1 MYGKTEGFCFIGGK
15 IVRTNL
21 LEETLEIMQNHGKSI
36 KDVKFVRCDWKV
48 YDYNLEYYKEYE
60 YYMSWEDFASMAN
73 RFYDSS
79 YGGTEV
85 KDNLQI
91 VGKDWWIERHEYDGS
106 EWWEFKSLPT
116 QPEEYKKFSPF
127 KYEEDE

>member
-1 MYGKTEGFCFIGGK
+1 M
-15 IVRTNL
+15 RTNL

-48 YDYNLEYYKEYE
+48 YDYDLEHYKEYE

-85 KDNLQI
+85 KDNLQ
-91 VGKDWWIERHEYDGS
+91 VVSENWWLERHEYDGS

-116 QPEEYKKFSPF
+116 QPKEYKKFNPF

>member
-1 MYGKTEGFCFIGGK
+1 M
-15 IVRTNL
+15 RTNL

-36 KDVKFVRCDWKV
+36 KDVRFVRCDWMV
-48 YDYNLEYYKEYE
+48 YDYDLEYYKEYE

-91 VGKDWWIERHEYDGS
+91 IGKNWWLERHEYDGS
-106 EWWEFKSLPT
+106 EWRMLYSLFYFT
-116 QPEEYKKFSPF
+116 MEY
-127 KYEEDE
+127 EALE

>member
-1 MYGKTEGFCFIGGK
+1 M
-15 IVRTNL
+15 RTNL

-36 KDVKFVRCDWKV
+36 KDVKFVRCDWGV
-48 YDYNLEYYKEYE
+48 CDYDFGYYKEYE

-73 RFYDSS
+73 RFYDNG

-91 VGKDWWIERHEYDGS
+91 IGKDWWVERHEYDGS
-106 EWWEFKSLPT
+106 EWWEFKSLPI